1 MTKITFKIK
10 AYSDPITSIRDKIL
24 EASGLSASLDSGLLK
39 NLWDKVPDSIKK
51 KIDHGAPLSPTE
63 QEEFDIAK
71 REAAIEVRSRLNGR
85 AQINNYYHETN
96 PVGGRNVV
104 FRGKEE
110 EDNWEDEL

>member
-51 KIDHGAPLSPTE
+51 KIDHGTPLSPTE

-71 REAAIEVRSRLNGR
+71 REAAIEVRPSLKGLD
-85 AQINNYYHETN
+85 QINNYYHETN

-104 FRGKEE
+104 FRSKDRDTYG
-110 EDNWEDEL
+110 EDEL